1 MPSSATKI
9 AALVSSTPASQH
21 FSRTDGDAA
30 GFIASSSVSSPNA
43 EGGRP
48 PHVEPLSVADDGL
61 AEPLAGQEAF
71 ESYPD
76 GGREAWTM
84 VAACFAL
91 FTTLGLNFAWGVLQ
105 ARFVAD
111 GLAPASTMVWVGSV
125 QTSFEAMIAV
135 PGARLVEAYGPRR
148 VALIGTLLVAAGS
161 ALGSFFTESVPGLIV
176 TEGIMFGLGQALCFF
191 AAATLPSAYF
201 LRRRNLATGIVFAGS
216 GVGGAIYSL
225 LTAALLSWL
234 SLRWTLRILGAL
246 MLLVNLPAALVLRT
260 RTARA
265 EPMGGAGR
273 RMFKWSAFGDRRF
286 TLLLVGSS
294 VALFPLFVPPFFL
307 PLYATSVGLS
317 PTVASV
323 ILAGFNLASAFG
335 RLGFGLFAD
344 SLLGSLNTLVVCL
357 LLVGVSTLAIWPVA
371 TTMGPL
377 IVFAVVNGLCAGGM
391 FSLIPG
397 TVANIFGSRDLSEF
411 FSLIIFFWLPGY
423 FLGSPI
429 AGYLLQAFGGPEAGL
444 AAYRPAIFYS
454 GALSLASA
462 VCVLAVRVLQ
472 DKRLFKKI

>member
-61 AEPLAGQEAF
+61 AEPLAGQE
-71 ESYPD
+71 
-76 GGREAWTM
+76 G
-84 VAACFAL
+84 
-91 FTTLGLNFAWGVLQ
+91 GVLQ

-216 GVGGAIYSL
+216 GPPLDS
-225 LTAALLSWL
+225 
-234 SLRWTLRILGAL
+234 RILGAL

-273 RMFKWSAFGDRRF
+273 RMFKWFVCVWGPRF